1 MVWQDEGNDIM
12 DLNIP
17 DIDEILQLTYA
28 NNINDS
34 PQNAT
39 TRIDDPVEIV
49 TTPPIQNQQ
58 SVIVSSILRS
68 LLFYS
73 LSLLTQPRQDTTLM
87 QQYDLSN
94 SEHEMKMSR
103 EQEQYMVLYNGN
115 AEVVGNFRALN
126 FYKASDINIKENIRL
141 IGEGKSNS
149 CATPPLTIVLR
160 S

>member
-58 SVIVSSILRS
+58 EV
-68 LLFYS
+68 
-73 LSLLTQPRQDTTLM
+73 LS
-87 QQYDLSN
+87 
-94 SEHEMKMSR
+94 
-103 EQEQYMVLYNGN
+103 
-115 AEVVGNFRALN
+115 
-126 FYKASDINIKENIRL
+126 
-141 IGEGKSNS
+141 
-149 CATPPLTIVLR
+149 
-160 S
+160 